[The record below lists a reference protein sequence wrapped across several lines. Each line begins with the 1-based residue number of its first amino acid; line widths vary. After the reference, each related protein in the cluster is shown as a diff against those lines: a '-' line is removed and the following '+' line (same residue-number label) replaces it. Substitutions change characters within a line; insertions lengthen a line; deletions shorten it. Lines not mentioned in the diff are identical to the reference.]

1 MAAQEQ
7 CCSGGATN
15 PHLPLRLRSGQASPG
30 RCGAPSDLLPTKLI
44 PSIVQ
49 FKQEKR
55 IQEALSSGL
64 ERRALRW
71 LAEHLPAW
79 VNSDHLTIL
88 GSMAMLLAGASY
100 ALTRWNRWG
109 LLAATF
115 FLAVN
120 WFGDSLDGTVARLRN
135 RQRPRYGFYVDHLT
149 DSLGALFLMSGLAV
163 SGLTTPGI
171 AIGMLIAFLLLSI
184 EVYLATYTLGSFR
197 LSYAKLGP
205 TEMRIALAV
214 GNVVLFLRPSPRV
227 LGGRYLL
234 FDVGGVVAISGMA
247 IMLVVSAALH
257 IVRLYREERL
267 P

>member
-1 MAAQEQ
+1 MAAQDQ
-7 CCSGGATN
+7 CYSGSRQ
-15 PHLPLRLRSGQASPG
+15 HLPKAGG
-30 RCGAPSDLLPTKLI
+30 CEAPSVPVT
-44 PSIVQ
+44 
-49 FKQEKR
+49 FKQEER
-55 IQEALSSGL
+55 IQEAVSAGV
-64 ERRALRW
+64 ERRLLRW
-71 LAEHLPAW
+71 FAERLPGW
-79 VNSDHLTIL
+79 VNSDHLTVL
-88 GSMAMLLAGASY
+88 GSAAMLLAGVSY
-100 ALTRWNRWG
+100 AATRWYRWG

-120 WFGDSLDGTVARLRN
+120 WFGDSLDGTLARLRN

-149 DSLGALFLMSGLAV
+149 DSLGALFLMSGLAL
-163 SGLTTPGI
+163 SGLTSPWI

-214 GNVVLFLRPSPRV
+214 GNLVLFLRPSPRV

-234 FDVGGVVAISGMA
+234 FDVGGVVAIAGMA
-247 IMLVVSAALH
+247 IIFLISAGMH
-257 IVRLYREERL
+257 IARLYREERL

>member
-1 MAAQEQ
+1 MAAHDQ
-7 CCSGGATN
+7 CYSEGGVRVDVTKI
-15 PHLPLRLRSGQASPG
+15 PTLSGQNRAGQGWGNG
-30 RCGAPSDLLPTKLI
+30 RE
-44 PSIVQ
+44 

-55 IQEALSSGL
+55 ILESLSAGV
-64 ERRALRW
+64 ERKLLRW
-71 LAEHLPAW
+71 LAERLPAW

-88 GSMAMLLAGASY
+88 GSAAMLLAGTSY
-100 ALTRWNRWG
+100 ALTRWQDWG

-115 FLAVN
+115 FLAMN

-149 DSLGALFLMSGLAV
+149 DSLGALFLMCGLALSGLA
-163 SGLTTPGI
+163 TPWI
-171 AIGMLIAFLLLSI
+171 AIAMLIAFLLLSI

-205 TEMRIALAV
+205 TEIRIALAV
-214 GNVVLFLRPSPRV
+214 ANVVLYVRHDPRV

-234 FDVGGVVAISGMA
+234 FDIGGLVAIGGM
-247 IMLVVSAALH
+247 ITMLVVSAVLH
-257 IVRLYREERL
+257 TARLYREERL

>member
-1 MAAQEQ
+1 MAARDQ
-7 CCSGGATN
+7 CYSGTNAN
-15 PHLPLRLRSGQASPG
+15 PHLPKAG
-30 RCGAPSDLLPTKLI
+30 RCGAPSNLI
-44 PSIVQ
+44 PSDVA

-55 IQEALSSGL
+55 IQESISAGV
-64 ERRALRW
+64 ERKLLRW
-71 LAEHLPAW
+71 FAEHLPAW
-79 VNSDHLTIL
+79 VNSDHLTVL
-88 GSMAMLLAGASY
+88 GSVAMLLAGASY
-100 ALTRWNRWG
+100 ALTRWHRWG

-115 FLAVN
+115 FLTVN

-149 DSLGALFLMSGLAV
+149 DSLGALFLMGGLAL
-163 SGLTTPGI
+163 SRLTTPWI

-214 GNVVLFLRPSPRV
+214 GNVVLFFRPSPRV

-234 FDVGGVVAISGMA
+234 FDVGGVVAISGML
-247 IMLVVSAALH
+247 IILVVSAALH
-257 IVRLYREERL
+257 IARLYREERL